1 MAAKTFADVL
11 KFNPYHDSKG
21 RFASADAATSFT
33 YAPGKSTAHDK
44 AIQRAKD
51 ADAAASSKGFKGTL
65 YHGSPATDIEEFDMS
80 RAGSN
85 TSSGEKL
92 LYFTDSK
99 QMAEDFS
106 YERLEGSTK
115 YFQRRGKKG
124 RVYEVDVE
132 MKNPLDFRNLSEKDI
147 DNILK
152 LDIEGVLTRE
162 DVKSLLGNHQLLK
175 TNLDLRAESLKKL
188 GYDGLIANTGKAGHN
203 SLEYAVVDSKQAT
216 IRKGVLMKAMTFDE
230 ILKFNPYHDAKGRF
244 STADAANLVTIRTR
258 DPGKQHLADRVI
270 AREKEREAAEAAA
283 GNKETKQMKVV
294 HEIED
299 KIRNQDYES
308 AACVDKD
315 GNVLLFKDGEQSQ
328 VAFTQEENALMKDNV
343 LTHNHPSSSIFSK
356 EDVDYWLGNDLQEI
370 RATNRLGIT
379 YSLSR
384 GEGFEKET
392 SEYFAV
398 AFRINQGK
406 ALTKAQKTLDDMG
419 YQWKIANGEVT
430 VEQANAE
437 FRKILT
443 AEMTDFCTNVAPH
456 YGINFS
462 VEKRDLTKS
471 AGSFVYTAKAAG
483 GGKIASTLDKET
495 EDEIAAAF
503 NEWLES
509 VPEEGDG
516 VKKFNP
522 YHDRKG
528 RFTSAGSEASF
539 TYAPGK
545 SVAHDN
551 AIERHKARMAAVAP
565 TEAQEKTLKGI
576 ESRTRNLKKEQFR
589 VVDREGNVVMQKQG
603 DRTSVSY
610 SVGEARGNFPGNV
623 TIHNHPD
630 GGTFSSPDLSDF
642 GYGATEIRAASP
654 EGTYSLR
661 NLNYRTKWTNDQKG
675 WNDMRD
681 DLDVAS
687 QGFKNDRQLKKEL
700 RGPFEQQV
708 KPIADRWAKRKAE
721 GASQEE
727 LTSIAKEYTEKW
739 DALKPQLEQAA
750 RQAYVDQYH
759 HWYKAN
765 AGKYGFEYS
774 FTPAQKKTRKS
785 DTMDDSYEIEKSS
798 GEIILDQ
805 KMHDDVQ
812 EIVNDILRDYPRDLT
827 QVSTA
832 KSAED
837 GRAVLFIGLQISGA
851 DSLAIDG
858 GEKPEDFHVTLAYG
872 HFDGKDEDETS
883 ARVQK
888 AIDDIRELIPDTIK
902 FDTQGRFQASKSSDG
917 KDVIYA
923 QVAAGQLEKA
933 HDGLLEAL
941 KKHGIELE
949 GTFPEYKPH
958 MTLAY
963 IESGAEFE
971 LKELD
976 AAGTPTKV
984 MIGHGWEST
993 KENNY
998 TIAKMDDDKRL
1009 VFGWASIS
1017 FTADGEQLE
1026 DLQHDLILPED
1037 LEEAVYEYVL
1047 HFRDTGEEHRPHLRK
1062 KGKLVESCVFTA
1074 EKQRAM
1080 GLPEGI
1086 LPVGWWIGFK
1096 IEDDDA
1102 WEKVKNG
1109 TYRMFSIEGKAQ
1121 RVPVEKAAPAE
1132 ITPTVAKS
1140 DPERFDCI
1148 QEFDFP

>member
-1 MAAKTFADVL
+1 MAAKTFAD
-11 KFNPYHDSKG
+11 
-21 RFASADAATSFT
+21 
-33 YAPGKSTAHDK
+33 
-44 AIQRAKD
+44 
-51 ADAAASSKGFKGTL
+51 
-65 YHGSPATDIEEFDMS
+65 
-80 RAGSN
+80 
-85 TSSGEKL
+85 
-92 LYFTDSK
+92 
-99 QMAEDFS
+99 
-106 YERLEGSTK
+106 
-115 YFQRRGKKG
+115 
-124 RVYEVDVE
+124 
-132 MKNPLDFRNLSEKDI
+132 
-147 DNILK
+147 
-152 LDIEGVLTRE
+152 
-162 DVKSLLGNHQLLK
+162 
-175 TNLDLRAESLKKL
+175 
-188 GYDGLIANTGKAGHN
+188 
-203 SLEYAVVDSKQAT
+203 
-216 IRKGVLMKAMTFDE
+216 

-244 STADAANLVTIRTR
+244 STADAASQVTIRTR
-258 DPGKQHLADRVI
+258 DPNKQYLADRVI
-270 AREKEREAAEAAA
+270 EREKEREAAEAAA
-283 GNKETKQMKVV
+283 GKEESPQMKAI
-294 HEIED
+294 HDIED

-315 GNVLLFKDGEQSQ
+315 GNVLFFKDGEQSQ
-328 VAFTQEENALMKDNV
+328 VAFNPDECSQMAGNV
-343 LTHNHPSSSIFSK
+343 LTHNHPSSSMFSK
-356 EDVDYWLGNDLQEI
+356 EDVDCWLFNDMQEI

-384 GEGFEKET
+384 GENFDKPT
-392 SEYFAV
+392 SENFSIS
-398 AFRINQGK
+398 FRIHQGN
-406 ALTKAQKTLDDMG
+406 ALRKAQQTLDDMG

-430 VEQANAE
+430 IEQANAE
-437 FRKILT
+437 FRKILN
-443 AEMTDFCTNVAPH
+443 AEMIDFCTATAPH
-456 YGINFS
+456 FGINFS
-462 VEKRDLTKS
+462 VEKRDIGKS
-471 AGSFVYTAKAAG
+471 AGDFVFTTKATG
-483 GGKIASTLDKET
+483 DGEIVFTLDKDT
-495 EDEIAAAF
+495 EAEIAAAF
-503 NEWLES
+503 NEWLDS
-509 VPEEGDG
+509 AQKEGDG
-516 VKKFNP
+516 VQKFNP
-522 YHDRKG
+522 YHDRHG

-545 SVAHDN
+545 STAHDK
-551 AIERHKARMAAVAP
+551 AIERHKERMAAVAP
-565 TEAQEKTLKGI
+565 TEEQEKTLKGI

-603 DRTSVSY
+603 DKNSVSY
-610 SVGEARGNFPGNV
+610 SVGEARDNFPGNV

-630 GGTFSSPDLSDF
+630 GGTFSTPDLSDF

-661 NLNYRTKWTNDQKG
+661 NLNYRTKWTKEQKG
-675 WNDMRD
+675 WHDMRE
-681 DLDVAS
+681 DLDAAS

-700 RGPFEQQV
+700 RGPFDQQV

-721 GASQEE
+721 GASDEE
-727 LTSIAKEYTEKW
+727 LTRIAKEYTDKW
-739 DALKPQLEQAA
+739 DSLKPQLEKSV

-812 EIVNDILRDYPRDLT
+812 EIVNDILSEYPRELT
-827 QVSTA
+827 QMRTA
-832 KSAED
+832 KSMD
-837 GRAVLFIGLQISGA
+837 DSRAVLFIGLQISGA
-851 DSLAIDG
+851 DSLAIEG
-858 GEKPEDFHVTLAYG
+858 GEDTKDFHVTLAYG
-872 HFDGKDEDETS
+872 HFDARGDEDDTS
-883 ARVQK
+883 VRVQH
-888 AIDDIRELIPDTIK
+888 AIDDIRDLIPDTIK
-902 FDTQGRFQASKSSDG
+902 FDAMGRFDASESSDG

-941 KKHGIELE
+941 KKHGIKLE

-963 IESGAEFE
+963 IEPGADFE
-971 LKELD
+971 LKDLD
-976 AAGTPTKV
+976 ASGTATKV

-993 KENNY
+993 HENNY

-1026 DLQHDLILPED
+1026 DLQHDLINPED

-1047 HFRDTGEEHRPHLRK
+1047 NFRDTGEEHRPHLRK

-1096 IEDDDA
+1096 IEDDEA

-1121 RVPVEKAAPAE
+1121 RVPVEKAAPVE
-1132 ITPTVAKS
+1132 KS
-1140 DPERFDCI
+1140 EPDQFDHI